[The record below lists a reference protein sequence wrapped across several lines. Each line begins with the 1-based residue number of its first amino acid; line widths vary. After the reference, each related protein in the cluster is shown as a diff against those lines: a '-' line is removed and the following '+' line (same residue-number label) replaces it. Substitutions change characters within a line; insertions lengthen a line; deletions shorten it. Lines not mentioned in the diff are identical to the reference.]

1 MKISTLAEQIKL
13 GKRRALAKGITLIE
27 SEQEKHQESAQQLIA
42 ELQDERDTMR
52 IGVSGVPGVG
62 KSTFIEAFGNVLIDA
77 GLRVAVLAVD
87 PSSPT
92 TGGSILGD
100 KTRMETLANR
110 EEAFVRPSPTS
121 GTLGGVT
128 KRTRETIVL
137 CEAAGYDI
145 VLIETV
151 GVGQSEYEVA
161 SMVDCFMVLMLP
173 GGGDS
178 LQGIKRGILE
188 ITDVLVIN
196 KADGKQES
204 MAQRAGAEYK
214 KAFHLLKPKYEGIEV
229 PVQLTSSLTGKGIE
243 KTWKTIQDFIDTLK
257 ERGLFLKNR
266 KGQRQQWFKRI
277 AEERW
282 LNLLWKNPGVEKE
295 LPSLAKRISNQEIT
309 PDQAANELLKHV
321 KRED

>member
-1 MKISTLAEQIKL
+1 
-13 GKRRALAKGITLIE
+13 
-27 SEQEKHQESAQQLIA
+27 
-42 ELQDERDTMR
+42 
-52 IGVSGVPGVG
+52 VPGVG
-62 KSTFIEAFGNVLIDA
+62 KSTFIESLGNHVIEKGRNL
-77 GLRVAVLAVD
+77 AVLAID
-87 PSSPT
+87 PSSSRT
-92 TGGSILGD
+92 KGSILVD

-295 LPSLAKRISNQEIT
+295 LPSLAKRINNQEIT

>member
-295 LPSLAKRISNQEIT
+295 LPSLAKRINNQEIT

>member
-1 MKISTLAEQIKL
+1 MEISTLAEQIKQ

-27 SEQEKHQESAQQLIA
+27 SEQPKHHEAAQQLIA
-42 ELQDERDTMR
+42 ALQDERDTIR

-137 CEAAGYDI
+137 CEAAGYDV

-196 KADGKQES
+196 KADGKQKS

-229 PVQLTSSLTGKGIE
+229 PVQLTSSVTGKGIE
-243 KTWKTIQDFIDTLK
+243 KTWETIQDFIDALK

-266 KGQRQQWFKRI
+266 KDQRQQWFKRM

-282 LNLLWKNPGVEKE
+282 LNLLWKNPQVEKE
-295 LPSLAKRISNQEIT
+295 LPGLAKRINNQEIT

-321 KRED
+321 